1 MIEIGSVTALIFVE
15 VMVGLVILSA
25 LLVLFTMLRKQ
36 RIRKAA
42 QHLAARVQAD
52 LPKRTERLKALLEER
67 YQLQGVLL
75 DQTLRNIVQLEKLL
89 YQNVLNGFMS
99 DDELFLQQMD
109 VDVENLVLGYQ
120 SLEPAA
126 ANDQDLGKTVV
137 SANADEEINELR
149 SENKRLSDELKVTMD
164 TMGRMLNEYST
175 MFSDG
180 FGEVGNSINPTEP
193 AASSK
198 AMTDS
203 HEEVAVEGP
212 TANQSEIKNQ
222 PDSVNEDELTI
233 PEMTEQEITA
243 SAFLSNKDTS
253 AAELAGEMLSQA
265 ETSEN
270 VDEEVSE
277 IIDEV
282 MEMADEMIQNSD
294 PPEREQVGESMVDDL
309 DNLDM
314 EIPEM
319 DEVSAESEAPE
330 AGSLEE
336 EWGKLLEEESS
347 SEESKM
353 DDLDKVDIEIPE
365 MDEVSAESE
374 APEVGSLEEEWAKLL
389 EEEATEGEPKKET

>member
-203 HEEVAVEGP
+203 HEKVAVEGP

-347 SEESKM
+347 SGESKV